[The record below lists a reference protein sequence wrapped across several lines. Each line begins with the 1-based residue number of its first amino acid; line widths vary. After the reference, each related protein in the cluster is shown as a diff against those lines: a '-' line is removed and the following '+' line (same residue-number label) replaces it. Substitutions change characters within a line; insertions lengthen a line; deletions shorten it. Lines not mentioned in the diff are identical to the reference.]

1 MEIKRKAIERFQ
13 CFYSI
18 STGHPS
24 ICHLL
29 NLSFCAEDKLGP
41 VWFSVHK
48 FMDPLLPLLSAEK
61 PNKEGCD
68 CVNMS

>member
-24 ICHLL
+24 IRHLL

-48 FMDPLLPLLSAEK
+48 FMDPLLPPLSAENLIK
-61 PNKEGCD
+61 K
-68 CVNMS
+68 VAIVSI